1 MALIFEWTFKGLYS
15 IILIILAHRKSFMSR
30 YQTIEEFEQILGEQI
45 RTLRLMLNLDQR
57 ELAAQAGIAL
67 NAVKRLESGKTS
79 TTRSLISVLRVLGR
93 TDWLTSL
100 SPNITINPI
109 TMANLKSPRQRVF
122 KKRKSRKGTADG
134 DI

>member
-1 MALIFEWTFKGLYS
+1 
-15 IILIILAHRKSFMSR
+15 MSH
-30 YQTIEEFEQILGEQI
+30 YQTTEEFEQILGEQI

-100 SPNITINPI
+100 SPNITVNPI
-109 TMANLKSPRQRVF
+109 TMANLKGPRQRVF
-122 KKRKSRKGTADG
+122 KERKSRKGPTDG
-134 DI
+134 DV

>member
-122 KKRKSRKGTADG
+122 KERKSRKGTTDG
-134 DI
+134 DV

>member
-1 MALIFEWTFKGLYS
+1 
-15 IILIILAHRKSFMSR
+15 MSR